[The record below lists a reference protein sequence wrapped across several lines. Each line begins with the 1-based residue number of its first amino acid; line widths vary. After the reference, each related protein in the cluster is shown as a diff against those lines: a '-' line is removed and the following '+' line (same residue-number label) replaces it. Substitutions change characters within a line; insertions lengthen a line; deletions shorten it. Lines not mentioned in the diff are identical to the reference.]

1 MQTLGARAGTSRAM
15 IALSRPTCGA
25 RVSDLQ
31 ELALSYVVQ
40 QVLGLPSHR

>member
-1 MQTLGARAGTSRAM
+1 M